1 MKTKPNSLCR
11 KGRYSNIAMAAFAVF
26 AVKGK
31 AATLIV
37 DLGAM
42 HTAAA
47 YESGTSGF
55 VPQLPQS
62 SRLSAGGV
70 SGSFQ
75 PTAASPA
82 PAAAPVVAA
91 PPPQPASP
99 GKPEPMGQAPKPA
112 AGGGG
117 GGAPASPVAGPV
129 APTPAQPQ
137 TPVAPPASDWK
148 VRWDVGWQS
157 DYYFRGLDILDRVSP
172 DGSNSGM
179 ARTVVDATYQRG
191 DNLFNLGF
199 AYLYALDQTLPNGN
213 SEGFDGPQSPAWENL
228 QNFSTAPKDRYTELN
243 LRANYA
249 RRFGSDTIKILPEGH
264 AVVAT
269 LGLAH
274 YRFSNGEYWR
284 DNRGSGVDSTTEAA
298 AELAYLG
305 IGGKIPLAGG
315 LNWGIVPLIR
325 WTHDFDAFEGD
336 YLEAEVS
343 ANFQYEPWKLTVTP
357 RIGLAYDMEYNGDNS
372 GWNNLEAGVTV
383 SRPLT
388 PNTTLSLVAN
398 YTQDLGDGNSDGS
411 SRTDSGFFTG
421 LTLSTLFGPSPTP
434 LAPVMDGKN
443 MVLRATPDRGRWSIR
458 GGAGYRTID
467 ADFHSKPMTPF
478 DALSL
483 VDRRNGG
490 GARGFA
496 GSGGAVYLNG
506 GIGSSFGDGTSPY
519 SGGSSVGANQVMFNS
534 RHFNYRQEQSNRS
547 IETSDSDEMFFPYV
561 EASYEFVRKGPFS
574 FGAGLGYSFASAEMG
589 TGYQPS
595 TFSQGYERIS
605 NQSFIYDIDNELAG
619 GIITDPV
626 QYGNQISSDPAFF
639 TPQSTEEVIENE
651 MVRVAGFLDS
661 TLNVD
666 MHELSIP
673 FSFTYKPHE
682 RVDLTLSFGPTLT
695 IFESELTSKYVVQ
708 DLPNLAGGKKLA
720 ERLGFSSRKLQ
731 LNNDGGFD
739 PDGNPLPGSSQF
751 VASSASA
758 SASAASPA
766 APSKPQ
772 QRGRVVGKGSLN
784 TKTPGLP
791 GRTLAR
797 VEAREDST
805 DFAFG
810 FMGQGTATIYLDDQ
824 QRWMLEMWGRY
835 NYVDSVTVSNG
846 MTSAEIDPSAW
857 SVGIGLGCRF

>member
-1 MKTKPNSLCR
+1 
-11 KGRYSNIAMAAFAVF
+11 
-26 AVKGK
+26 
-31 AATLIV
+31 
-37 DLGAM
+37 
-42 HTAAA
+42 
-47 YESGTSGF
+47 
-55 VPQLPQS
+55 
-62 SRLSAGGV
+62 
-70 SGSFQ
+70 
-75 PTAASPA
+75 
-82 PAAAPVVAA
+82 
-91 PPPQPASP
+91 
-99 GKPEPMGQAPKPA
+99 
-112 AGGGG
+112 
-117 GGAPASPVAGPV
+117 
-129 APTPAQPQ
+129 
-137 TPVAPPASDWK
+137 

-249 RRFGSDTIKILPEGH
+249 RRFGSDTIKILPDGH
-264 AVVAT
+264 ALVAT

-284 DNRGSGVDSTTEAA
+284 DNRGGGVDSTTEAA

-467 ADFHSKPMTPF
+467 ADFYSKPMTPF

-496 GSGGAVYLNG
+496 GSGGAAYLNG

-595 TFSQGYERIS
+595 TFSQGYERIT

-626 QYGNQISSDPAFF
+626 LYGNQISSDPAFF

-661 TLNVD
+661 TLKVD

-673 FSFTYKPHE
+673 FSFTYKPHQ

-708 DLPNLAGGKKLA
+708 DLPNLAGGRKLA
-720 ERLGFSSRKLQ
+720 ERLGFSSRKLE

-739 PDGNPLPGSSQF
+739 DDGNPLPGSSQF

-772 QRGRVVGKGSLN
+772 QGGRVVGKGSLN
-784 TKTPGLP
+784 TRTPGLP